1 MSPVDVQ
8 LDCDNKTM
16 VQPDVLI
23 ICDPKKIQRFG
34 IFGAP
39 DFVLEVLSPSTRKKD
54 LTLKLNK
61 YIEAGVREYWVIDP
75 EKKILIVYDFAEEG
89 LPCIYPLE
97 GEVGLAIYEEKLKIN
112 LTKIAEI
119 IEKYDR
125 D

>member
-1 MSPVDVQ
+1 M
-8 LDCDNKTM
+8 
-16 VQPDVLI
+16 
-23 ICDPKKIQRFG
+23 
-34 IFGAP
+34 
-39 DFVLEVLSPSTRKKD
+39 
-54 LTLKLNK
+54 KLNK